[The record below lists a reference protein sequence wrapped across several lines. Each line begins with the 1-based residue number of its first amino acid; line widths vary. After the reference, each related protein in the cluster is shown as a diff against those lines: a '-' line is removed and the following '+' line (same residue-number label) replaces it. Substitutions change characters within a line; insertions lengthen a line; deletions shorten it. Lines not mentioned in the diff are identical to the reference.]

1 MPVTISTC
9 TADALLMHQ
18 HTIQPHVAP
27 CGYACAGLQSLTVS
41 NVILEGTDNFPNHA
55 IDLAGLLRPPL
66 VPASTAVNLTNV
78 ALLHSVTAA
87 QAAVA
92 IATLRGMVSD
102 PIVQRGIA
110 NWELQL
116 YTVSMG
122 RPAYSFMGV
131 NSMQWHG
138 RIQHTV
144 LWESAAHIVQ
154 CYWGWQRGSWHGISQ
169 HAEKAFCVCLTS
181 AQHGEHGNESMQCH
195 GSCQHGS

>member
-122 RPAYSFMGV
+122 RPAYSVMGIKQHAVSWEHTAYSAMGV
-131 NSMQWHG
+131 GSTH
-138 RIQHTV
+138 RTV
-144 LWESAAHIVQ
+144 LLGLAARQLAWHITACRKGVL
-154 CYWGWQRGSWHGISQ
+154 CVSYISP
-169 HAEKAFCVCLTS
+169 AR
-181 AQHGEHGNESMQCH
+181 
-195 GSCQHGS
+195 

>member
-1 MPVTISTC
+1 MYYTALPAALHAQRCQGTPVTISTC

-18 HTIQPHVAP
+18 HTISPHVAP
-27 CGYACAGLQSLTVS
+27 CGYACAGLQFLTVS

-92 IATLRGMVSD
+92 VATLRGVVSD

-154 CYWGWQRGSWHGISQ
+154 CCWQRGSWHITACRKGVLCVSYISP
-169 HAEKAFCVCLTS
+169 AR
-181 AQHGEHGNESMQCH
+181 
-195 GSCQHGS
+195 